1 MLIFLPAAATLGA
14 KERARLDYVTEAFGD
29 ARGIG
34 AVAVVM
40 AVSLAVGGVTAGVL
54 ADRVRPQL
62 LLFSG
67 ICATVLVN
75 LATGLAL
82 LDGPLSIDRV
92 VASTAVE
99 WVSAGI
105 IIPALLKVQATL
117 VPQDARGSA
126 EIVNVLRLG
135 IGGIIGILLASYS
148 PSSAATVLACA
159 GVMACV
165 GIGQLVVTRGLPSP
179 ARSVAAGRA
188 EMSLWAV
195 LRTNGALRRVVIA
208 DLVLTFVI
216 PTQLSN
222 SVLVEEGDVV
232 LVLPVLLNG
241 VFGVLVGRLTLLFTG
256 SLGDVR
262 RALLISFGLYAT
274 VAVVAVPAALSGLL
288 LERAELA
295 SVGIFLGSSLSAFAL
310 GMLSALVQQLVP
322 DDIRGALSGSM
333 AAARSLLVGASAGLL
348 AILIVPLSSEAV
360 IVVVAVLAVAALA
373 AVRGFSGIAA
383 RAQ

>member
-1 MLIFLPAAATLGA
+1 
-14 KERARLDYVTEAFGD
+14 
-29 ARGIG
+29 
-34 AVAVVM
+34 M

>member
-29 ARGIG
+29 ASGIG
-34 AVAVVM
+34 TVAVVM

>member
-34 AVAVVM
+34 TVAVVM

-274 VAVVAVPAALSGLL
+274 VAGLL

>member
-34 AVAVVM
+34 TVAVVM

-105 IIPALLKVQATL
+105 IIPALLTVQATL